1 MLMYIRLCCR
11 LERILILILLFCR
24 LESTA
29 MVSIILEDNN
39 DNATFFT
46 SSTHVTVS
54 EDASPG
60 VSVFTVV
67 ADEGRD
73 GCIEY
78 QLLAGDIQ
86 MFSIGSVDGVVRT
99 SASSLDR
106 EVSNMYELRVIAK
119 DKGVP
124 LRPSKTTLHVSVGVV
139 NGNVTVLS
147 PASHN
152 ATLHMCRRIHRL

>member
-1 MLMYIRLCCR
+1 
-11 LERILILILLFCR
+11 
-24 LESTA
+24 

-46 SSTHVTVS
+46 SPTHVTVS

-78 QLLAGDIQ
+78 QLLAGDVQ
-86 MFSIGSVDGVVRT
+86 MFISQVTSKQRRQDTEVIFQEGGVYPEQGRYI
-99 SASSLDR
+99 R
-106 EVSNMYELRVIAK
+106 GNM
-119 DKGVP
+119 
-124 LRPSKTTLHVSVGVV
+124 
-139 NGNVTVLS
+139 
-147 PASHN
+147 
-152 ATLHMCRRIHRL
+152 